1 MAPDHLHKLRRVVD
15 LDTQEIKYPHVT
27 HIVIRMTSEDLENNV
42 IVTIDGYSHEKRI
55 LPIKSRNW
63 VIANLFNSDLS
74 GLINF
79 APGQTRY
86 YVTLDKINVID
97 VELKNIECKNIK
109 GPVHTSIELL
119 ESWNSGTSQTIF
131 LSEM

>member
-1 MAPDHLHKLRRVVD
+1 MAPDYLHKLRRVVD
-15 LDTQEIKYPHVT
+15 LDTQEIKYPLVT
-27 HIVIRMTSEDLENNV
+27 HILIRITSEDLENNA
-42 IVTIDGYSHEKRI
+42 IVTVDAYPHGKRI
-55 LPIKSRNW
+55 LPIKSRTW
-63 VIANLFNSDLS
+63 SIKNLVNSDLS
-74 GLINF
+74 GLLNF

-86 YVTLDKINVID
+86 YVTLDKMNVID